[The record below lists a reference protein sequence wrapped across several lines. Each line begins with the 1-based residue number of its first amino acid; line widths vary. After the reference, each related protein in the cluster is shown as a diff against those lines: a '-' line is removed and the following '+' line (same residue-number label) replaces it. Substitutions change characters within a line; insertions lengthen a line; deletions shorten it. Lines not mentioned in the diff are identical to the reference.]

1 VVITKEEY
9 VEIKKKQSQGFF
21 NTLWEEQIRQYEQY
35 QAVKEELFK
44 KLDDFRREYSS
55 RFGCWQG
62 SEGVNHIAPF
72 IKDFIDKQILPLV
85 AVLDSDQKLP
95 DYWTTDRLYPEGTNT
110 MRHVFTQEQQK
121 AIRDTGWRK
130 VIL

>member
-9 VEIKKKQSQGFF
+9 EGFKKFSKNPQ
-21 NTLWEEQIRQYEQY
+21 NTLSGIELDLIRQYELRQDVREKIARKLWY
-35 QAVKEELFK
+35 FHTGAILSTDDWRADGNKRYEEYL
-44 KLDDFRREYSS
+44 LRTD
-55 RFGCWQG
+55 
-62 SEGVNHIAPF
+62 
-72 IKDFIDKQILPLV
+72 QILSLV
-85 AVLDSDQKLP
+85 AVLDSDQTLP

-121 AIRDTGWRK
+121 AIIAAGWRK